1 MHSATARPIL
11 TIAVIV
17 LFLGF
22 STNAFACLVPLYG
35 VPNMEAG
42 CPSGNEQPPR
52 AFCDIFKA
60 GVPAHSSYIHPLAVH
75 LSAPLIDLDSLTLL
89 CPTAGLTRDLPSSAD
104 KRPQHIFFKTTI
116 LRI

>member
-1 MHSATARPIL
+1 MHSATARRLL

-22 STNAFACLVPLYG
+22 SMNAFACLVPLYG

-52 AFCDIFKA
+52 TFCDAFKA
-60 GVPAHSSYIHPLAVH
+60 GVPAHSSYIYPFAMH
-75 LSAPLIDLDSLTLL
+75 LSVPLVALDSLGLSCSTEV
-89 CPTAGLTRDLPSSAD
+89 LTRDLDSSAD
-104 KRPQHIFFKTTI
+104 SRPQNIFFKTTI

>member
-1 MHSATARPIL
+1 MHSATARPLL

-60 GVPAHSSYIHPLAVH
+60 GVPAHSSYIYPLAVH
-75 LSAPLIDLDSLTLL
+75 LSLPLVELDSLALSCSTAVLTTDLDS
-89 CPTAGLTRDLPSSAD
+89 SAD
-104 KRPQHIFFKTTI
+104 SLPQNIFFKTTI